1 MTTQTLAALA
11 PLALLSVAMLAF
23 NLPARRAALLAL
35 LLLASLSIS
44 PGVVPSA
51 GEAWL
56 SALPD
61 ALLLTLTVGLTL
73 FFGLLL
79 HRLMDDSGALAV
91 LLDGVR
97 SLGRDPAQRLMW
109 VLLVFGP
116 LFESISGFGL
126 AIMIVGPM
134 LLGLGYTPSQ
144 ALTLSLISQL
154 AVPWGA
160 LAIGMVLGAAMA
172 KLSLPMLGAATA
184 VLALPVHAA
193 FWGTAL
199 WIAKPAGAWSL
210 RPLAGSA
217 AALAVFGCGIWAA
230 NRWVSPELGGLAGPT
245 LLAGWLLLLG
255 GGAGEGRPPRAA
267 LLRAA
272 APYLALVA
280 VLVATRFFDP
290 LHEWLNQA
298 LVLRLPGSGFS
309 LPLLYNPGAALAV
322 ACAVTFAVSF
332 KVAFKV
338 ASASGPDERGRG
350 RGRPG
355 AAGLKNAVLKTT
367 ALKATVLK
375 ATVLK
380 ATVLKTT
387 VLKGVQGQW
396 WRVVSALF
404 VLILL
409 ARFMFEGGLLR
420 ALAASITSLSG
431 GAGAG
436 WFIPPIAG
444 LGGFLTGS
452 VAGANAL
459 FLDLQALLAGGAG
472 LPLLWVTAVH
482 TLLAAGFSAMS
493 PARVVFAAT
502 MTGLHGQEGLA
513 MRRLLPLA
521 AMLLLIG
528 AVALSPGV
536 LAWLSGAGW
545 LVGG

>member
-1 MTTQTLAALA
+1 MQTLAALA
-11 PLALLSVAMLAF
+11 PLALLIVAMLAF

-126 AIMIVGPM
+126 AIMIVAPM

-230 NRWVSPELGGLAGPT
+230 NRWVSPELGGLAGPA

-290 LHEWLNQA
+290 LRDWLNQA

-322 ACAVTFAVSF
+322 ACAVTFAV
-332 KVAFKV
+332 AFKV

-367 ALKATVLK
+367 
-375 ATVLK
+375 
-380 ATVLKTT
+380 
-387 VLKGVQGQW
+387 VLKGVLGQW

-536 LAWLSGAGW
+536 LAWLVRAKW

>member
-1 MTTQTLAALA
+1 MTPQTLAALAALA
-11 PLALLSVAMLAF
+11 PLALLTVGMLAF
-23 NLPARRAALLAL
+23 NLPARRAALLGL

-56 SALPD
+56 AALPD

-97 SLGRDPAQRLMW
+97 SLGRDPVQRLMW

-126 AIMIVGPM
+126 AIMIVVPM
-134 LLGLGYTPSQ
+134 LLGLGYAPSRT
-144 ALTLSLISQL
+144 LTLSLLSQL

-160 LAIGMVLGAAMA
+160 LAIGVVMGAAMA
-172 KLSLPMLGAATA
+172 GLPLPLLGAATA
-184 VLALPVHAA
+184 VLAFPMYAA

-199 WIAKPAGAWSL
+199 WLAKPAGAWS
-210 RPLAGSA
+210 PLSLVESA
-217 AALAVFGCGIWAA
+217 TALAVFGGGIWAA
-230 NRWVSPELGGLAGPT
+230 NRWVSPELGGLAGPA

-255 GGAGEGRPPRAA
+255 GGAGEGRPRRAA
-267 LLRAA
+267 LLRAG
-272 APYLALVA
+272 APYLALVI
-280 VLVATRFFDP
+280 VLVVTRFFDP
-290 LHEWLNQA
+290 LREWLNRT
-298 LVLRLPGSGFS
+298 LVLGLPGSEFS
-309 LPLLYNPGAALAV
+309 LPVLYNPGATLAV
-322 ACAVTFAVSF
+322 ACAVACLI
-332 KVAFKV
+332 
-338 ASASGPDERGRG
+338 GLDERGKG
-350 RGRPG
+350 RGQREG
-355 AAGLKNAVLKTT
+355 AVLS
-367 ALKATVLK
+367 A
-375 ATVLK
+375 
-380 ATVLKTT
+380 T
-387 VLKGVQGQW
+387 VLKGVLGQW
-396 WRVVSALF
+396 WRVVSTLF

-431 GAGAG
+431 GSGIG
-436 WFIPPIAG
+436 TEIGTGMGTEIGTVTGLFIPLIGA

-459 FLDLQALLAGGAG
+459 FLDLQALLAGALG
-472 LPLLWVTAVH
+472 LPLLWVAAVH
-482 TLLAAGFSAMS
+482 NLLSAGFSGLS

-502 MTGLHGQEGLA
+502 MTGLHGEEGAA

-528 AVALSPGV
+528 AVALLPGV
-536 LAWLSGAGW
+536 LAWLSTTRW